1 MCSLSRDDFGR
12 LDSARFI
19 CWGEEGLLDG
29 SRYLAWKGLC
39 LCHSYILKFC
49 TGKKRWW
56 FRSKNEFEWS
66 KKWCHLCQK
75 QNMGLCIRAAGATG
89 SRCACVCA
97 RTWPLDS
104 TETLQSCTLAH
115 ATPPVRSP
123 SRLSSAFLLKLAFV
137 KPQCLTAGQTFFL
150 QNKINSW
157 TRRLSRLQPTM
168 ALKEQEHTEEQ
179 RAGRLALRAG
189 MCSQEELSK

>member
-29 SRYLAWKGLC
+29 WRYLAWKGLC
-39 LCHSYILKFC
+39 LCHSYILNSAL
-49 TGKKRWW
+49 GKKSDDLDLKMSLSEARNGVTCVRNKTW
-56 FRSKNEFEWS
+56 
-66 KKWCHLCQK
+66 
-75 QNMGLCIRAAGATG
+75 
-89 SRCACVCA
+89 VCA
-97 RTWPLDS
+97 WEQLARQAPGVRVCVHGLDHS
-104 TETLQSCTLAH
+104 IAQKTLQSCTLAH

-157 TRRLSRLQPTM
+157 TRRLSRLQPTR